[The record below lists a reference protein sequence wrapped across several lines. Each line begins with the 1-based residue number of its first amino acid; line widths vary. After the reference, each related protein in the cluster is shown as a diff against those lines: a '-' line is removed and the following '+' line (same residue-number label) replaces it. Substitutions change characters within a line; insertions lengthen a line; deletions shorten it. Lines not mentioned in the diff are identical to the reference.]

1 MTQTKLLYGLFP
13 DSVAALTRP
22 ICGLTIRACRGWRQ
36 AACLV
41 PWELTQQTPNG
52 RSVSPTLTGFPFDVF
67 KRRLAVTT
75 KELRSTQKAVA
86 TSLRRLASKLSTSS
100 LEDPVDLRNAMR
112 SDAGLLRDFGAAF
125 EVIANA

>member
-1 MTQTKLLYGLFP
+1 M
-13 DSVAALTRP
+13 
-22 ICGLTIRACRGWRQ
+22 
-36 AACLV
+36 
-41 PWELTQQTPNG
+41 
-52 RSVSPTLTGFPFDVF
+52 
-67 KRRLAVTT
+67 TT